1 MNALDS
7 KNFTYS
13 IFFILILVILNL
25 LITIVSVQ
33 MIITSGI
40 LGIVIFL
47 IFIKIRKRNLSL
59 KNEDLF
65 EEQ

>member
-13 IFFILILVILNL
+13 IFFILILVISNL
-25 LITIVSVQ
+25 LITIVYVQ
-33 MIITSGI
+33 MIITSAI

-47 IFIKIRKRNLSL
+47 LFIKIRKKNVSL
-59 KNEDLF
+59 ENEDLF

>member
-13 IFFILILVILNL
+13 IIFILILVILNL

-40 LGIVIFL
+40 LGIIIFL

>member
-13 IFFILILVILNL
+13 IIFILILVILNL

-33 MIITSGI
+33 MIITSAI

>member
-13 IFFILILVILNL
+13 IIFILILVILNL